1 MSIKFSVLV
10 PVYNVEKKWLE
21 LAVESV
27 KRQTYQ
33 NWELCLVDDCSTDP
47 EVRKNLEQ
55 LRSDKI
61 RVKFLEKNGGISA
74 ATNEAAKMAEGEYLV
89 SDG

>member
-61 RVKFLEKNGGISA
+61 RVRVSGKK
-74 ATNEAAKMAEGEYLV
+74 TEGFRLRPMKLQRWQRE
-89 SDG
+89 SIWS

>member
-61 RVKFLEKNGGISA
+61 QGK
-74 ATNEAAKMAEGEYLV
+74 V
-89 SDG
+89 SGKKRREFRLRPMKLQRWQRESIWS